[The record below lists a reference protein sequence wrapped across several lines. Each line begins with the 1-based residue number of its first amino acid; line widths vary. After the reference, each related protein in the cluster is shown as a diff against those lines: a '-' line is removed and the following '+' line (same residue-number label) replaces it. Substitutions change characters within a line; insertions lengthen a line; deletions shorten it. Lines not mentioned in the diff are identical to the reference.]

1 MADFPSKVTTETSY
15 PNSRSSQPGGS
26 TLRGMAAN
34 FPTTM
39 DMSFIRSIRA
49 ILMMA
54 EIILGLIQWA
64 LIASAP
70 YTLLAA
76 FGWVMFVAVTLWI
89 LTTILFFLI
98 LFGGE
103 QKLTFVPWRMV
114 VGREEGK
121 EDRGKRKRGQW
132 NYSSL
137 YAGLQGTI
145 SLSLCCVFGIRIFS
159 HEIHRINSSKTR
171 QIYCYEGKNG
181 LCPSVQFFGAVV
193 TIAYGASAFFAYL
206 DWKGD
211 GGNAANNTVPT

>member
-114 VGREEGK
+114 VMV
-121 EDRGKRKRGQW
+121 
-132 NYSSL
+132 YHAAATVL
-137 YAGLQGTI
+137 Y
-145 SLSLCCVFGIRIFS
+145 LSAFLA
-159 HEIHRINSSKTR
+159 NAA
-171 QIYCYEGKNG
+171 
-181 LCPSVQFFGAVV
+181 SVRPWRSTSYYNHMAAAAFFGAVV